1 MVISGRSPGETVFGK
16 VLDAVRAVR
25 AKHDLK
31 ICACLGL
38 LNAEQVQ
45 RLKAAGVE
53 TINHNLNTS
62 ANFTQEI
69 VSTHTFDDRV
79 GTVQA
84 VKDAGMKTCSG
95 GILGMGES
103 DDDVIDLAL
112 SLRELDVKSVPVNFL
127 IPVPG
132 TSFAHVRELNP
143 RHCLR
148 ILCLY
153 RFLLPTQEIRISG
166 GREVHLRSLQAMGL
180 YPANS
185 IFIGDYLT
193 TQGQTAREDMRM
205 IEDAGFVLETPEGR
219 SDEGR
224 TCLPMCRRTIRARN
238 CRWLK
243 SRNDLTRHA
252 HMSLADLRTDYR
264 LASLSE
270 SDVNSDPIAQF
281 NTWFAEAQRAEVAE
295 PNAMVLSTSTPEGF
309 PSARVVL
316 LKGVTDNGFVFYTD
330 YRSRKGQELE
340 ANPRAALCF
349 FWQALERQVR
359 ITGVVQRVSREESRA
374 YFDSRPVGSR
384 IGATAS
390 VQSSTLANS

>member
-1 MVISGRSPGETVFGK
+1 MTQTVPTKVLSTQVDWFRLADKSLAGEIITREEAHAVLYAPDDALLEQLAAAYRVRRAAWGNRVRLHFLLNAQSGLCPEDCGYCSQSKISSAEIEKYPMMAAERIMAAADRAAELKAGTLCMVISGRSPGETVFGK

-38 LNAEQVQ
+38 LNAEQVG
-45 RLKAAGVE
+45 RLKEAGVE

-62 ANFTQEI
+62 ANFTPEI

-112 SLRELDVKSVPVNFL
+112 SLRALDVKSVPVNFL

-132 TSFAHVRELNP
+132 TSFANVRELDP
-143 RHCLR
+143 RRCLR

-153 RFLLPTQEIRISG
+153 RFLLPTQEIRVSG
-166 GREVHLRSLQAMGL
+166 GREVHLRSLQVMGL

-205 IEDAGFVLETPEGR
+205 IEDAGFVLETPDGEELGG
-219 SDEGR
+219 D
-224 TCLPMCRRTIRARN
+224 A
-238 CRWLK
+238 
-243 SRNDLTRHA
+243 
-252 HMSLADLRTDYR
+252 
-264 LASLSE
+264 
-270 SDVNSDPIAQF
+270 
-281 NTWFAEAQRAEVAE
+281 FAEV
-295 PNAMVLSTSTPEGF
+295 P
-309 PSARVVL
+309 
-316 LKGVTDNGFVFYTD
+316 DNY
-330 YRSRKGQELE
+330 
-340 ANPRAALCF
+340 PRAALP
-349 FWQALERQVR
+349 LIEV
-359 ITGVVQRVSREESRA
+359 
-374 YFDSRPVGSR
+374 
-384 IGATAS
+384 
-390 VQSSTLANS
+390 